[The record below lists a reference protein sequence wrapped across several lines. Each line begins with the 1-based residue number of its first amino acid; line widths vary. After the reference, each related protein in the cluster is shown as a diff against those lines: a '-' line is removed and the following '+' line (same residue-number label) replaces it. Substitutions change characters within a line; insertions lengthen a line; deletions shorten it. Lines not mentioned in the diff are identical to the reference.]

1 MNADPTS
8 DRAPREQLVVDV
20 DGSREMDPAEADRVL
35 RECLSLTHK
44 RLAAA
49 IRPALAELQAAT
61 PQDPNAGAPVPEA
74 RALEREM
81 AHGVRSKRELFVP
94 CFRAEF
100 EQAFQRRREGK
111 LRTRGQRDESV
122 ALAMVDHG
130 AHTVTVA
137 LKSAVLAMREAT
149 LEEAFALD
157 LRVRALLREA
167 PAGSNFDNPFSA
179 DYICDAFGNACRE
192 LWPEDGLW
200 RPIMSRLVR
209 ATTQPVAALH
219 LELNVL
225 LEDRDVLPAM
235 RVRTRGRGGTAQP
248 RDLRGRALY
257 DKLVE
262 MLDPDAGAAPSVP
275 SAAAGMPP
283 VAVGAAPAR
292 MGTIGGNVPP
302 GSGGTGAEVGGGT
315 GSWPQNAQMWST
327 LVGVLNHLQR
337 GPTVAPLPP
346 ELASFDRD
354 ALREGG
360 ANQLRALKEAFA
372 DKGESAIDLVTID
385 IVAGVLDYVFDDP
398 YLPDEI
404 KAVFGRL
411 QIPMLKAA
419 LLDRRVLSDPQ
430 HPTRR
435 FLDTLAQAS
444 VDLQPESAKGR
455 ALIELANGLAL
466 RIRDDFGD
474 DLSIFETAKA
484 ELDAYLDVE
493 RADVDQRLAEAVAQG
508 ERADARGEAQA
519 ALEARLAGRSVP
531 PEVRDFL
538 DHEYVELLTT
548 ICLEDGREG
557 PATEGQLAMVD
568 DLLWSIEPKTNA
580 GARKRLV
587 ELLPPLLRGI
597 DRDWPMEEEA
607 QARRQA
613 LLSCLF
619 DLHLR
624 SMKAV
629 PQAATAAAGA
639 QALAAEAGLATA
651 AAAPPKPDE
660 YDVQV
665 QSLVRGDWCEFKSED
680 DGETVLARLAWRA
693 PQRRRLLFSH
703 RDGNTAFVHTPESLA
718 EAFRS
723 GRASLAIESVP
734 LFERAM
740 TSLVA
745 RRSQLAEAGAATAA

>member
-1 MNADPTS
+1 MNADSPS
-8 DRAPREQLVVDV
+8 DRGSQDKLVVDV
-20 DGSREMDPAEADRVL
+20 DGSRDMDPAEAERIL

-49 IRPALAELQAAT
+49 IRPVLAELQAAI
-61 PQDPNAGAPVPEA
+61 PQDQNAAAPVSET
-74 RALEREM
+74 RALERDM
-81 AHGVRSKRELFVP
+81 ASAVRGKRELFVP
-94 CFRAEF
+94 CLRAEF
-100 EQAFQRRREGK
+100 EQAFQKRREGK
-111 LRTRGQRDESV
+111 RRTRGQRDESV

-157 LRVRALLREA
+157 LRVRTVLREA
-167 PAGSNFDNPFSA
+167 PAGSSFDNPWSA

-200 RPIMSRLVR
+200 RPIMERLVR
-209 ATTQPVAALH
+209 ATTEAVAALH
-219 LELNVL
+219 LELNAL
-225 LEDRDVLPAM
+225 LQDRDVLPTM
-235 RVRTRGRGGTAQP
+235 RVRTRARGGPAQP
-248 RDLRGRALY
+248 RELRGRALY

-262 MLDPDAGAAPSVP
+262 MLEPETRAVPPAP
-275 SAAAGMPP
+275 SAAAAMPS
-283 VAVGAAPAR
+283 AKGAASGMSASAR
-292 MGTIGGNVPP
+292 GASGGAGAENVGGD
-302 GSGGTGAEVGGGT
+302 GSGQ
-315 GSWPQNAQMWST
+315 PDAQMWSA
-327 LVGVLNHLQR
+327 LIDALNHLQR
-337 GPTVAPLPP
+337 GPTAVPLPP
-346 ELASFDRD
+346 ELATLDRE
-354 ALREGG
+354 ALREGSP
-360 ANQLRALKEAFA
+360 NQLRALKEAFA
-372 DKGESAIDLVTID
+372 DRADSASDGVTID
-385 IVAGVLDYVFDDP
+385 IVASVLDYVLDDP

-404 KAVFGRL
+404 KTVFGRL
-411 QIPMLKAA
+411 QIPILKAA

-444 VDLQPESAKGR
+444 VDLQPQSTKGR
-455 ALIELANGLAL
+455 ALIELANRLAL
-466 RIRDDFGD
+466 RIRDNFAD

-493 RADVDQRLAEAVAQG
+493 RADADSRLAEAIAQN
-508 ERADARGEAQA
+508 ERAEARREAQA
-519 ALEARLAGRSVP
+519 ALDARLAGRSVP

-597 DRDWPMEEEA
+597 DRDWPTEEEA
-607 QARRQA
+607 QARRRA
-613 LLSCLF
+613 LLACLF

-629 PQAATAAAGA
+629 PQVGAATGAA
-639 QALAAEAGLATA
+639 QALAAAVDPATA
-651 AAAPPKPDE
+651 AASPEPDE
-660 YDVQV
+660 YDTQV
-665 QSLVRGDWCEFKSED
+665 HSLGRGDWCAFKSEGG
-680 DGETVLARLAWRA
+680 GETVLARLAWRA

-703 RDGNTAFVHTPESLA
+703 RDGSTAFIHTPESLA

-723 GRASLAIESVP
+723 GRAELAIEAVP
-734 LFERAM
+734 MFERAM
-740 TSLVA
+740 TRLVA
-745 RRSQLAEAGAATAA
+745 SRSQSAVAGAA

>member
-1 MNADPTS
+1 
-8 DRAPREQLVVDV
+8 
-20 DGSREMDPAEADRVL
+20 
-35 RECLSLTHK
+35 
-44 RLAAA
+44 
-49 IRPALAELQAAT
+49 
-61 PQDPNAGAPVPEA
+61 
-74 RALEREM
+74 
-81 AHGVRSKRELFVP
+81 
-94 CFRAEF
+94 
-100 EQAFQRRREGK
+100 
-111 LRTRGQRDESV
+111 
-122 ALAMVDHG
+122 
-130 AHTVTVA
+130 
-137 LKSAVLAMREAT
+137 
-149 LEEAFALD
+149 
-157 LRVRALLREA
+157 
-167 PAGSNFDNPFSA
+167 
-179 DYICDAFGNACRE
+179 
-192 LWPEDGLW
+192 
-200 RPIMSRLVR
+200 
-209 ATTQPVAALH
+209 
-219 LELNVL
+219 
-225 LEDRDVLPAM
+225 
-235 RVRTRGRGGTAQP
+235 P

-275 SAAAGMPP
+275 SAAAGMPRA
-283 VAVGAAPAR
+283 AVGGAPVR
-292 MGTIGGNVPP
+292 TGTTSGNAPP
-302 GSGGTGAEVGGGT
+302 GSGGTGAAVGGGT
-315 GSWPQNAQMWST
+315 GPWPQNAQMWST

-484 ELDAYLDVE
+484 ELDAYLAVE

-519 ALEARLAGRSVP
+519 ALDARLAGRRVP
-531 PEVRDFL
+531 LEVRDFL

-629 PQAATAAAGA
+629 PQVAAATPGA
-639 QALAAEAGLATA
+639 QALAAEAGPAT
-651 AAAPPKPDE
+651 
-660 YDVQV
+660 
-665 QSLVRGDWCEFKSED
+665 
-680 DGETVLARLAWRA
+680 
-693 PQRRRLLFSH
+693 
-703 RDGNTAFVHTPESLA
+703 
-718 EAFRS
+718 
-723 GRASLAIESVP
+723 
-734 LFERAM
+734 
-740 TSLVA
+740 
-745 RRSQLAEAGAATAA
+745 